1 MKRLLFIICIA
12 LAAVSCSTLGKH
24 VSKSPAQKY
33 CEASNRNT
41 VRAWGFFKGYSM
53 MDLESEA
60 ANVAREKLAAEFS
73 SFVHVVTNK
82 VLNNAGKGINNEE
95 ELEAYLTLTTKSE
108 IEIPKTELQF
118 THVVMTDRYIENGNV
133 QVCYAA
139 VEMSYDTAIMLMKT
153 SEKIKKQMDKLG
165 IDMNS
170 IAFVNATDATKD
182 IYSDPKKFD
191 EEKKKKLDIR
201 SL

>member
-24 VSKSPAQKY
+24 VSRSPEQKY

-41 VRAWGFFKGYSM
+41 VRAWGFYKGYSM
-53 MDLESEA
+53 MDLESLA
-60 ANVAREKLAAEFS
+60 ADVAREKLAAEFS

-82 VLNNAGKGINNEE
+82 VVNGANKGINDSE
-95 ELEAYLTLTTKSE
+95 ELEAYLTLTTTSE
-108 IEIPKTELQF
+108 IEIPKTQLQF
-118 THVVMTDRYIENGNV
+118 THVVMTDRYIEKGNV
-133 QVCYAA
+133 QTCYAA
-139 VEMSYDTAIMLMKT
+139 VEMSYETAIMLMKT

-170 IAFVNATDATKD
+170 IEFVNATKEAAQA
-182 IYSDPKKFD
+182 YADPVVFNA
-191 EEKKKKLDIR
+191 EKKKKLDIR